1 MRALSRVRKKPV
13 GVGRIVMRRM
23 QVVTFDDTL
32 RTIRFWPNLWLVIFV
47 VADIRLITMRI
58 WTPPVLQVNCF
69 ADQPKYDCFR
79 ISGFSRDVFN
89 DPEP

>member
-32 RTIRFWPNLWLVIFV
+32 RTIRFWPNSWLVIFV
-47 VADIRLITMRI
+47 VADMRRITMRPTGLDAARAFELN
-58 WTPPVLQVNCF
+58 TPHHKPHPACLE
-69 ADQPKYDCFR
+69 A
-79 ISGFSRDVFN
+79 RD
-89 DPEP
+89 DLPAR